1 LTLSGVETQNSSPRE
16 PGTPGVSQPN
26 TAILGA
32 APFTTIISNAGG
44 GETRYG
50 SIVVNR
56 WRSDPTLDDHGVWCY
71 IRDVTTGRLWSAAH
85 QPVCA
90 KASSYR
96 VLFDGD
102 CATFHR
108 RDGEIETKME
118 ILVSPESAT
127 EARKIT
133 LTNRSDHPREI
144 ELTSYGEIVIA
155 PAFADRGHPAF
166 QSLFV
171 QTEWIAGSNAIL
183 AMRRPRSAAAKPVW
197 CGHVLAV
204 SSAVGSVTCETD
216 RARFVG
222 RGRSTR
228 NAIAMDND
236 GELSGR
242 TGAVLDPVFSI
253 RVRLAVP
260 AGGSAEATFFTF
272 VSENREHAMR
282 IADIYHRP
290 AQAAHALEAF
300 RAEAAM
306 TRESLGISGDEE
318 ALYQQLAAQLVY
330 PSRALD
336 EAPVMIASVQLLDGI
351 ADVRELAKA
360 HRYLARKGIDFDLT
374 VLAHGQKLA
383 EELAAEMTSDNG
395 RVSVV
400 RSDSIDSSELAELMS
415 SARVR
420 VDCDGSGTWQF
431 GSDERGIESPTY
443 SARPADSS
451 QPADG
456 SGLSFFNGTGG
467 FNSENE
473 YEIRLT
479 GSILPPA
486 PWINVIGNPS
496 GGFIVSETGAG
507 ATWIGSGSSFRL
519 SPWHNDPVGDR
530 PGECIYLKDEE
541 SGSLWCP
548 TAAPI
553 RESTSYRIR
562 HGTGYS
568 TFEHEHDGIATT
580 LRVAMAER
588 DPVKLQVLELRNT
601 GDRTR
606 RLTCAAYVEWVLGT
620 SREST
625 RFDVEAEYDGAS
637 EVMTAVNP
645 FDPDLPA
652 MTAFFA
658 ISEPVTG
665 RTISRRDFIGRNG
678 SLAAP
683 AGLVRGSHLQEHD
696 TKDPCAALISSI
708 ELAPGETKSIAI
720 ILGAAEGRDAAMGI
734 LARYRGASAANAAID
749 SAVAA
754 WRKTLGAIA
763 VQTPD
768 PAFDLMLNQWA
779 LYQALSCRVWGR
791 NALYQSSGAFGFR
804 DQLQDVMALTY
815 AEPALTREQIVRAAS
830 RQFEEGDVQHWWHPH
845 SGRGLRTRFAD
856 DLVWLPF
863 VIDHYIQVT
872 GDKSVLDERT
882 PYLKGRLLEDD
893 EDELYM
899 LPEQSDMS
907 ATAFDHC
914 VHILN
919 RAATAGAH
927 GLPLIGSGDWNDGMN
942 RVGVG
947 GRGESVWLAWFLAA
961 TLRSFSVYADAR
973 GYQASAVSFRR
984 KANAYVAAVERT
996 SWDGEW
1002 YRRAYYD
1009 DGAPLGSHVNTECQ
1023 IDSIAQSWSVISKAG
1038 DAERS
1043 RTAMASLHKHL
1054 VREDAGLIMLL
1065 TPAFD
1070 RGTHDPGYIQGY
1082 LPGVRENGAQ
1092 YTHAALWAVM
1102 ATAMLGD
1109 GDHAMKLYRMINP
1122 VTHAMTP
1129 EDVDTYKVE
1138 PYVVA
1143 ADVYTAE
1150 GHVGRGGWTWYTGS
1164 ASWMYRVGLESI
1176 LGFSKR
1182 GDAIEIDPCIPASWK
1197 EFSLAYR
1204 FGRSVYRVLV
1214 QNPSGVQ
1221 RGVASVLL
1229 DGDRCEGMIPLVDDG
1244 AEHSVLVTLG

>member
-1 LTLSGVETQNSSPRE
+1 MA
-16 PGTPGVSQPN
+16 QPN
-26 TAILGA
+26 MAILGA
-32 APFTTIISNAGG
+32 TPFTTIISNAGG
-44 GETRYG
+44 GETRYRD
-50 SIVVNR
+50 IVVNR
-56 WRSDPTLDDHGVWCY
+56 WRGDPTLDDHGVWCY
-71 IRDVTTGRLWSAAH
+71 VKDITRGKLWSAAH

-90 KASSYR
+90 RASSYR
-96 VLFDGD
+96 VHFESD
-102 CATFHR
+102 CATFYR
-108 RDGEIETKME
+108 RDGEIETRME

-133 LTNRSDHPREI
+133 ITNRSAEPREI

-155 PAFADRGHPAF
+155 PDFADRGHPAF

-171 QTEWIAGSNAIL
+171 QTEWISDRNAIL
-183 AMRRPRSAAAKPVW
+183 AMRRPRSSTTKPVW
-197 CGHVLAV
+197 FGHVISVAGT
-204 SSAVGSVTCETD
+204 AGRVTCETD

-228 NAIAMDND
+228 NPMAMDHD
-236 GELSGR
+236 GDLSGR
-242 TGAVLDPVFSI
+242 TGAVLDPVFAI
-253 RVRLAVP
+253 RARLAVA
-260 AGGSAEATFFTF
+260 AGGSAEATFLTF
-272 VSENREHAMR
+272 VSESRDHAMR
-282 IADIYHRP
+282 MADMYHRP
-290 AQAAHALEAF
+290 AQASHALEAF
-300 RAEAAM
+300 RAEAAE
-306 TRESLGISGDEE
+306 TRRSLDATGEDET
-318 ALYQQLAAQLVY
+318 LYQQLAAQLFY
-330 PSRALD
+330 PARAID
-336 EAPVMIASVQLLDGI
+336 EAPLMIASVQLLDGI

-360 HRYLARKGIDFDLT
+360 HRYLARKGIDFRLT

-383 EELAAEMTSDNG
+383 DDLSAELLTDDD

-400 RSDSIDSSELAELMS
+400 RSDSLDAGELEYLMS

-431 GSDERGIESPTY
+431 GSHERGIESLPY
-443 SARPADSS
+443 DARSS
-451 QPADG
+451 TSPHPADG
-456 SGLSFFNGTGG
+456 SGLSCFNGIGG

-479 GSILPPA
+479 GSTLPPA
-486 PWINVIGNPS
+486 PWINVIANPS

-507 ATWIGSGSSFRL
+507 STWIASGSSFRL
-519 SPWHNDPVGDR
+519 SPWHNDPVSDR

-541 SGSLWCP
+541 SGSLWSP

-553 RESTSYRIR
+553 REANTYRIR
-562 HGTGYS
+562 HGAGYS
-568 TFEHEHDGIATT
+568 TFEHEHDEIAAT
-580 LRVAMAER
+580 LRVGMAEL

-601 GDRTR
+601 GTRTR
-606 RLTCAAYVEWVLGT
+606 RISCATYVEWVLGT
-620 SREST
+620 SRERT
-625 RFDVEAEYDGAS
+625 RFDVSAEYDGDS

-645 FDPDLPA
+645 FDPDLPE
-652 MTAFFA
+652 MTAFLA
-658 ISEPVTG
+658 ISEPVTDFS
-665 RTISRRDFIGRNG
+665 ISRRDFIGRNG

-683 AGLVRGSHLQEHD
+683 AGLVRASQLPEHD
-696 TKDPCAALISSI
+696 ARDPCAALITSI
-708 ELAPGETKSIAI
+708 ELAPGEAKSIAI
-720 ILGAAEGRDAAMGI
+720 VLGAVDGREEATAM
-734 LARYRGASAANAAID
+734 LARYRGVSAANAALD
-749 SAVAA
+749 SAIAA
-754 WRKTLGAIA
+754 WRRKLGAIT

-768 PAFDLMLNQWA
+768 PAFDVMLNGWA
-779 LYQALSCRVWGR
+779 FYQALSCRVWGR

-804 DQLQDVMALTY
+804 DQLQDVMAFAY

-845 SGRGLRTRFAD
+845 SGRGLRTRFSD

-872 GDKSVLDERT
+872 GDQSVLDERT
-882 PYLKGRLLEDD
+882 PYLRGHLLDDD

-899 LPEQSDMS
+899 LPESSDVS
-907 ATAFDHC
+907 ATVFDHC

-919 RAATAGAH
+919 RAATTGSH

-947 GRGESVWLAWFLAA
+947 GRGESVWLAWFLAT
-961 TLRSFSVYADAR
+961 TLRSFSVHADAR
-973 GYQASAVSFRR
+973 GYHESAVSFRR
-984 KANAYVAAVERT
+984 RADRYVTAVEQT

-1009 DGAPLGSHVNTECQ
+1009 DGAPLGSHVNTECR

-1038 DAERS
+1038 DPERS
-1043 RTAMASLHKHL
+1043 RIAMASLHKHL
-1054 VREDAGLIMLL
+1054 VREDASLIMLL

-1109 GDHAMKLYRMINP
+1109 GDHAMKLYQMINP

-1129 EDVDTYKVE
+1129 DDVNTYKVE

-1182 GDAIEIDPCIPASWK
+1182 GNTIEIDPCIPSSWK
-1197 EFSLAYR
+1197 EFSLSYR
-1204 FGRSVYRVLV
+1204 FGQSVYRVLV

-1229 DGDRCEGMIPLVDDG
+1229 DGNRCDGMIPLTDDG

>member
-1 LTLSGVETQNSSPRE
+1 MT
-16 PGTPGVSQPN
+16 QPN

-50 SIVVNR
+50 NIVINR
-56 WRSDPTLDDHGVWCY
+56 WRGDPTLDDHGVWCY
-71 IRDVTTGRLWSAAH
+71 VRDITTGKLWSAAH

-96 VLFDGD
+96 VLFENE
-102 CATFHR
+102 CATFSR

-118 ILVSPESAT
+118 ICVSPESAT
-127 EARKIT
+127 EARRIT
-133 LTNRSDHPREI
+133 ITNRSPDRREI
-144 ELTSYGEIVIA
+144 ELTSYCEVVIA

-171 QTEWIAGSNAIL
+171 QTEWLAEKNAIL
-183 AMRRPRSAAAKPVW
+183 AMRRPRSASARPVW
-197 CGHVLAV
+197 CGHVLATAD
-204 SSAVGSVTCETD
+204 AVDRVTCETD
-216 RARFVG
+216 RARFIG
-222 RGRSTR
+222 RGRSAR
-228 NAIAMDND
+228 SAAAMDND
-236 GELSGR
+236 GDLSCR

-253 RVRLAVP
+253 RTRLSVP
-260 AGGSAEATFFTF
+260 AGGSATATFLTF
-272 VSENREHAMR
+272 VTENRDQALR
-282 IADIYHRP
+282 RADLYHRP
-290 AQAAHALEAF
+290 AEIDRAMQRFQAESAAALASLGVSSDE
-300 RAEAAM
+300 
-306 TRESLGISGDEE
+306 ESLYLHLAS
-318 ALYQQLAAQLVY
+318 QLIY
-330 PSRALD
+330 PSRAVD
-336 EAPVMIASVQLLDGI
+336 EPALMIASVQLLDGI
-351 ADVRELAKA
+351 ADARELARA
-360 HRYLARKGIDFDLT
+360 HKYLARKGIDFNLT
-374 VLAHGQKLA
+374 ILAHGQKLA
-383 EELAAEMTSDNG
+383 HDLATELTTTNG
-395 RVSVV
+395 SVRVI
-400 RSDSIDSSELAELMS
+400 RSDALDSGELAELMS

-431 GSDERGIESPTY
+431 GSHERGIESLSY
-443 SARPADSS
+443 SRQLADAA
-451 QPADG
+451 QPPDG
-456 SGLSFFNGTGG
+456 SGLSCFNGIGG
-467 FNSENE
+467 FNPDGE
-473 YEIRLT
+473 YELRLT
-479 GSILPPA
+479 GSTLPPA
-486 PWINVIGNPS
+486 PWINVIANPS

-507 ATWIGSGSSFRL
+507 ATWIASGSSFRL

-541 SGSLWCP
+541 SGSLWSP

-553 RESTSYRIR
+553 REESAYRIR
-562 HGTGYS
+562 HGAGYS
-568 TFEHEHDGIATT
+568 TFEHEHDGIATR
-580 LRVAMAER
+580 LRAGMAER
-588 DPVKLQVLELRNT
+588 DPVKLQVLEVTNT
-601 GDRTR
+601 GDRAR
-606 RLTCAAYVEWVLGT
+606 HISCAAYVEWVLGA
-620 SREST
+620 SRERT
-625 RFDVEAEYDGAS
+625 RFDVNAAYDSDS
-637 EVMTAVNP
+637 EVMTAANP
-645 FDPDLPA
+645 FDPDLPG
-652 MTAFFA
+652 MTAFLA
-658 ISEPVTG
+658 MSEPIAAHT
-665 RTISRRDFIGRNG
+665 TSRRDFIGRNG
-678 SLAAP
+678 SLAVP
-683 AGLVRGSHLQEHD
+683 AGLVRGTHERAEQD
-696 TKDPCAALISSI
+696 TKDPCAALITTFEI
-708 ELAPGETKSIAI
+708 APGEKKSIAI
-720 ILGAAEGRDAAMGI
+720 VLGAADGADEAMAI

-749 SAVAA
+749 AATSA
-754 WRKTLGAIA
+754 WNRRLGTIS
-763 VQTPD
+763 VRTPD
-768 PAFDLMLNQWA
+768 PAFDVMLNRWA
-779 LYQALSCRVWGR
+779 FYQALSCRVWGR

-804 DQLQDVMALTY
+804 DQLQDVMAFTY
-815 AEPALTREQIVRAAS
+815 AEPGLAREQIVRAAS

-863 VIDHYIQVT
+863 VIDHYIEVT
-872 GDKSVLDERT
+872 GDHAVLDERT
-882 PYLKGRLLEDD
+882 PYLRGQLLEDE

-899 LPEQSDMS
+899 MPEVSELS
-907 ATAFDHC
+907 ASIFDHC

-919 RAATAGAH
+919 RAATTGAH

-942 RVGVG
+942 RVGIG
-947 GRGESVWLAWFLAA
+947 GKGESVWLAWFLAS
-961 TLRSFSVYADAR
+961 TLRSFSLYADSR
-973 GYQASAVSFRR
+973 GYQESAISFRR
-984 KANAYVAAVERT
+984 KANAYAAAVERT

-1009 DGAPLGSHVNTECQ
+1009 DGAPLGSHVNTECR

-1038 DAERS
+1038 DPERS

-1054 VREDAGLIMLL
+1054 VREDARLIMLL

-1070 RGTHDPGYIQGY
+1070 KGTHDPGYIQGY

-1109 GDHAMKLYRMINP
+1109 GDHAMKLYQMINP
-1122 VTHAMTP
+1122 VTHGMTP
-1129 EDVDTYKVE
+1129 EDVATYKVE

-1176 LGFSKR
+1176 LGFAKR

-1197 EFSLAYR
+1197 EFSLSYR
-1204 FGRSVYRVLV
+1204 FGSSLYSVLV